1 MMFLVVGMSGRP
13 PRPLIHVVAKV
24 DDMYEDRFDELLKK
38 LGFRVRRANQLE
50 VRHGLGELK
59 NHLIVV
65 AGLDGEPKKVAVKSY
80 PADYDESEEEG
91 VVYYDL
97 LYAEP

>member
-1 MMFLVVGMSGRP
+1 MSG
-13 PRPLIHVVAKV
+13 RPLIHVVAKV
-24 DDMYEDRFDELLKK
+24 DDMYEKQLDELLKK

-50 VRHGLGELK
+50 LRGGLGELK
-59 NHLIVV
+59 NHLIVT
-65 AGLDGEPKKVAVKSY
+65 AGLEGRPVMVAVKSY
-80 PADYDESEEEG
+80 PVDYDEADESG